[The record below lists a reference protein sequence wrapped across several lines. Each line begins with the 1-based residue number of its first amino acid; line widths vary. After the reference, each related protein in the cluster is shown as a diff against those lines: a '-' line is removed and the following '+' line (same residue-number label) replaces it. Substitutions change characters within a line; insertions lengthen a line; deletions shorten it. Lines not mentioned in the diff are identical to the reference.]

1 MADRRRQI
9 ACLVCG
15 CITAAKPLPFIT
27 LSCRMS
33 HKLVGMGHFFY
44 FCFAKLIYLGIE
56 KEQVLFALLSILY
69 NFAPPK
75 KEYEG

>member
-1 MADRRRQI
+1 
-9 ACLVCG
+9 
-15 CITAAKPLPFIT
+15 
-27 LSCRMS
+27 
-33 HKLVGMGHFFY
+33 MGHFFY